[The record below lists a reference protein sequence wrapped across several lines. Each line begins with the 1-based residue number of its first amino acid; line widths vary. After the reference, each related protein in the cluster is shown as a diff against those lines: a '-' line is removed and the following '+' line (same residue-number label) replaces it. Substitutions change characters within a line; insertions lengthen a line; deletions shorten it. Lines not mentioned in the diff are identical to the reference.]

1 MAVIKNIRNA
11 MDVNSLFEDPVPGSN
26 YLYFQSDAYTKDT
39 LAPLYDIGI
48 TYTTNGSVIS
58 NTFGYS
64 GVGQTAYDKRMSGIL
79 QLNGETTHV
88 RNNLFK
94 TADDYRNNLDISPFV
109 SMDTTYRVKPV
120 QYFTDG
126 TNNVVIS
133 SYNYND
139 GTQVNGVAYYG
150 TFPSYWTKINTNAK
164 DLASSGYLSNK
175 QAWAVGS
182 GSNGSGN
189 TANAN
194 FAERT
199 LANGYGGTNA
209 WPVYRNPATNNL
221 VWISQVYYGANTPG
235 ALIGGALATAFSA
248 IPVNQATSGGVNQN
262 NSGQLV
268 GVSKLDFNTI
278 QIHHAVTFDG
288 VNTIYKYQDG
298 SNSYTTLNTFDVTP
312 FGAGGGGTGTYN
324 LSTSTTLAPLNFS
337 TASWVFSFTATN
349 FVSTFTGTATVFGSV
364 LSVTGV
370 TTGTLATG
378 MTITQIAVNLS
389 SGTTLGATL
398 AQGAAYTGT
407 VITSFGQGT
416 NKGGDRGTSFGGKI
430 PKFASKTFTDLTT
443 ASTMGFYIPYIDK
456 NGGFHPLYYR
466 WNQTTDNFTRV
477 TDITM
482 VYPGTTFGSVWAY
495 DTYSSTSVDTTYGMQ
510 RAWYTETFVS
520 SSTRYLIFMQ
530 LHGAGGLFDTS
541 PSMRTFPTYTIDT
554 STYKTLT
561 YSGKIEVPATPK
573 NIVWLSDDRTILGIF
588 CHANFYVYTFTS
600 GAGWTQTGNF
610 PFQFNAVGRDSTGR
624 IWAQDTGLG
633 WGRIHLLTLNVPIS
647 IVVTSDAASYN
658 YAGTTV
664 TANVTVNAYNY
675 TGSRISTS
683 VKLVID
689 GGAMTFAGNNL
700 TRTITTSASA
710 DTIVPV
716 TITGGGVANIIASA
730 ALS

>member
-11 MDVNSLFEDPVPGSN
+11 IDLNSLFEDPTPGSN

-39 LAPLYDIGI
+39 LAPLYDIGM
-48 TYTTNGSVIS
+48 TYTSNGSIIN

-64 GVGQTAYDKRMSGIL
+64 GVSQAGTIPYDYRIGGIL

-88 RNNLFK
+88 RHNLFK

-109 SMDTTYRVKPV
+109 SMDTNYRVKPV

-133 SYNYND
+133 SFNYNN
-139 GTQVNGVAYYG
+139 GTVVTTSAVLGHFAAY
-150 TFPSYWTKINTNAK
+150 WIKLNTNAK
-164 DLASSGYLSNK
+164 DLYTSGYVTNK
-175 QAWAVGS
+175 QNTS
-182 GSNGSGN
+182 GQQGTQPAASFAYYAS
-189 TANAN
+189 ANN
-194 FAERT
+194 
-199 LANGYGGTNA
+199 NQYGTNA
-209 WPVYRNPATNNL
+209 WPVYRNPASNNV
-221 VWISQVYYGANTPG
+221 VWIAQAYYGSYTPG
-235 ALIGGALATAFSA
+235 AVIGASQVTAFSA
-248 IPVNQATSGGVNQN
+248 SPTMQGPASGVNQN
-262 NSGQLV
+262 YSGQMV

-278 QIHHAVTFDG
+278 NIHHAILADG
-288 VNTIYKYQDG
+288 SNNIYKYQDS
-298 SNSYTTLNTFDVTP
+298 SNSYTTLNTFSFPTS
-312 FGAGGGGTGTYN
+312 AGSGSTGTYN
-324 LSTSTTLAPLNFS
+324 LSTATIMAGLNFT
-337 TASWVFSFTATN
+337 TATWVFSFTATN

-364 LSVTGV
+364 LTVTGV
-370 TTGTLATG
+370 TTGTLAIG

-398 AQGAAYTGT
+398 ANGAPYTGT
-407 VITSFGQGT
+407 SILSFGQGT
-416 NKGGDRGTSFGGKI
+416 NQGGDRGISFGNRL
-430 PKFASKTFTDLTT
+430 PKFASKTFTDLST
-443 ASTMGFYIPYIDK
+443 ASTMGFYVPYVDRT
-456 NGGFHPLYYR
+456 GGFHPLYYR
-466 WNQTTDNFTRV
+466 WNQLTDNFTRV

-482 VYPGTTFGSVWAY
+482 IYPGTSQGAIWTNDTFSL
-495 DTYSSTSVDTTYGMQ
+495 SSIDINYGMQ

-520 SSTRYLIFMQ
+520 SGTRYLMLMQ
-530 LHGAGGLFDTS
+530 LHGAGGLFDSS
-541 PSMRTFPTYTIDT
+541 PSMRTFPVYSINT

-561 YSGKIEVPATPK
+561 YSSKLEVPATPK
-573 NIVWLSDDRTILGIF
+573 NIVWLNDDRTILGIF

-610 PFQFNAVGRDSTGR
+610 PFQFNAAGRDNMGR

-647 IVVTSDAASYN
+647 IVVTSDATSYN
-658 YAGTTV
+658 YAGTAV

-675 TGSRISTS
+675 NGSRIATS

-689 GGAMTFAGNNL
+689 GGAMTFAGSNL
-700 TRTITTSASA
+700 TLTITTSASA
-710 DTIVPV
+710 DTVVPV

>member
-11 MDVNSLFEDPVPGSN
+11 IDVNSLFEDPVPGSN
-26 YLYFQSDAYTKDT
+26 YLYFQSDAHTKDT

-64 GVGQTAYDKRMSGIL
+64 GVGQTAYDKRMGGIL

-88 RNNLFK
+88 RNNLFN
-94 TADDYRNNLDISPFV
+94 TVDNYRNNLDISPFV

-133 SYNYND
+133 NYNYND
-139 GTQVNGVAYYG
+139 GTRTAGTAYDG
-150 TFPSYWTKINTNAK
+150 NFPSYWTKINTNAK
-164 DLASSGYLSNK
+164 DLATSGYLSNK
-175 QAWAVGS
+175 QAWGPANS
-182 GSNGSGN
+182 SNGSSN

-199 LANGYGGTNA
+199 LTNGYGGTNA

-221 VWISQVYYGANTPG
+221 VWISQVYYSSNTPG

-248 IPVNQATSGGVNQN
+248 TPVNQATSGGVNQN

-278 QIHHAVTFDG
+278 QIHHAVTSDG

-298 SNSYTTLNTFDVTP
+298 GNSYTTLNTFAVTP
-312 FGAGGGGTGTYN
+312 FGAGSGGTGTYN

-416 NKGGDRGTSFGGKI
+416 NQGGDRGTSFGGKI

-443 ASTMGFYIPYIDK
+443 ASTMGFYIPYIDNK
-456 NGGFHPLYYR
+456 GGFHPLYYQ
-466 WNQTTDNFTRV
+466 WNQTTDNFTRL

-482 VYPGTTFGSVWAY
+482 VYPGTSFGSVWAY
-495 DTYSSTSVDTTYGMQ
+495 DTYSSTSVDATYGMQ

-530 LHGAGGLFDTS
+530 LHGAGGLFDSS
-541 PSMRTFPTYTIDT
+541 PAMRTFPTYSINT

-561 YSGKIEVPATPK
+561 YTGKIEVPATPK

-588 CHANFYVYTFTS
+588 CHANFYVYTFTT

-610 PFQFNAVGRDSTGR
+610 PFQFNAVGRDNMGR

-647 IVVTSDAASYN
+647 IVVTSDASSYN
-658 YAGTTV
+658 YAGTSV

-675 TGSRISTS
+675 TGSRIATS

-689 GGAMTFAGNNL
+689 GGAMTFAGSNL
-700 TRTITTSASA
+700 TKTITTSASA
-710 DTIVPV
+710 DTVVPV